1 MELAGRTVK
10 FWLSP
15 AGKAEMAGM
24 ISKQDVLEAFVV
36 DEDQQGVWIWLSSE
50 GDSPDEKPP
59 VIGLLRWE
67 HFWTAST
74 EYTPQAPAERPP
86 AGFRP

>member
-1 MELAGRTVK
+1 MK

-24 ISKQDVLEAFVV
+24 VHEQDVLEAFVV
-36 DEDQQGVWIWLSSE
+36 DEDHQGVWIWLSGES
-50 GDSPDEKPP
+50 DPSTEKLP

-67 HFWTAST
+67 HYWTASM
-74 EYTPQAPAERPP
+74 EYMPQAPVERPQ